1 MPFRI
6 ATFLLASLLVGAGVG
21 AVLGWKYWWL
31 GAWLG
36 AVLWLA
42 LDAWRAERLL
52 RVLRNDAAGLPSRG
66 PGVWGELAERIRKL
80 LREREQQTRQ
90 AEERLQEFLAA
101 IQASPNGVILLDEQG
116 RIEWCN
122 QTAASQFG
130 INAERDLLQHLANL
144 VRDPAFVA
152 YLASWNYSRDVV
164 IDASGAGPAQ
174 QRSHSIRLSVQVHP
188 YAGNRR
194 MLLTRDIT
202 ALEQAEAMR
211 RDFVANVSHEIRTP
225 LTVLAGFVETLQ
237 NLPLD
242 AEERARYLALMS
254 QQSHRMETL
263 VNDLLTLS
271 RLEGSAPPSG
281 SQWVRM
287 RALFAQCEDEGR
299 GLSGRLAPL
308 GHRLSFEL
316 GTESEISG
324 APTELQSAMS
334 NLLTN
339 AIRYTPG
346 GGEVA
351 VSWRLLPD
359 GRGEYAVRDTGP
371 GIAAEHIPRL
381 TERFYRID
389 RSRSRETGGTGLG
402 LAIVKHIAQRHGAE
416 LRIESTVGKGSRFAL
431 LFPAS
436 RVREARLLAKSPTS
450 PSSPSSAASSSAA
463 ARRTATP

>member
-6 ATFLLASLLVGAGVG
+6 ATFLLASLLGGAC
-21 AVLGWKYWWL
+21 AAAILGWHFAWL

-36 AVLWLA
+36 AVVWLL
-42 LDAWRAERLL
+42 LDAWRARRLL
-52 RVLRNDAAGLPSRG
+52 EVLRVDAAGLPSRG

-80 LREREQQTRQ
+80 LRARELQTRQ

-101 IQASPNGVILLDEQG
+101 IQASPNGVVLLDEQG

-122 QTAASQFG
+122 QTAAGQFG
-130 INAERDLLQHLANL
+130 IDAERDLLQHLANL

-164 IDASGAGPAQ
+164 IDAPSQARGH
-174 QRSHSIRLSVQVHP
+174 RSHSARLSVQVHP

-202 ALEQAEAMR
+202 SLEQAEAMR

-242 AEERARYLALMS
+242 AQERSRYLTLMG

-271 RLEGSAPPSG
+271 RLEGSVAPPPHR
-281 SQWVRM
+281 WTRI
-287 RALFAQCEDEGR
+287 RALMAQCEDEGR
-299 GLSGRLAPL
+299 GLSNRLSAQ
-308 GHRLSFEL
+308 GHRLSFSMEAD
-316 GTESEISG
+316 SEIAG

-334 NLLTN
+334 NLVSN

-346 GGEVA
+346 GGDIEVT
-351 VSWRLLPD
+351 WRLLPD
-359 GRGEYAVRDTGP
+359 GRGEFAVQDSGP

-402 LAIVKHIAQRHGAE
+402 LAIVKHIAQRHGGE
-416 LRIESTVGKGSRFAL
+416 LRIVSTVGKGSRFAL
-431 LFPAS
+431 VFPVTRLRQAS
-436 RVREARLLAKSPTS
+436 AV
-450 PSSPSSAASSSAA
+450 SAVA
-463 ARRTATP
+463 

>member
-6 ATFLLASLLVGAGVG
+6 ATFLMASLIGG
-21 AVLGWKYWWL
+21 AVAAVPFGWRFMWL
-31 GAWLG
+31 GAWVG
-36 AVLWLA
+36 AVLWLV
-42 LDAWRAERLL
+42 LDAWRAQQLL
-52 RVLRNDAAGLPSRG
+52 YVLRNDATGLPSRG

-80 LREREQQTRQ
+80 LRTREQQARQ
-90 AEERLQEFLAA
+90 AEDRLQEFLAA
-101 IQASPNGVILLDEQG
+101 IQASPNGVVLLDEQG

-122 QTAASQFG
+122 QTAAGQFG
-130 INAERDLLQHLANL
+130 IDAERDLLQHLANL

-152 YLASWNYSRDVV
+152 YHASWNYSRDVV
-164 IDASGAGPAQ
+164 IDAPSQAGMHRGHPV
-174 QRSHSIRLSVQVHP
+174 RLSVQVHP

-202 ALEQAEAMR
+202 SLEQAEAMR

-242 AEERARYLALMS
+242 AEERARYLTLMG

-271 RLEGSAPPSG
+271 RLEGSATPPANR
-281 SQWVRM
+281 WTRV
-287 RALFAQCEDEGR
+287 RALMAQCEDEGR
-299 GLSGRLAPL
+299 GLSSRLASQ
-308 GHRLSFEL
+308 GHRLSFSVDVD
-316 GTESEISG
+316 SEIAG

-334 NLLTN
+334 NLLSN

-359 GRGEYAVRDTGP
+359 GRGEYAVRDSGP

-402 LAIVKHIAQRHGAE
+402 LAIVKHVAQRHGAE

-431 LFPAS
+431 VFP
-436 RVREARLLAKSPTS
+436 VTRLRQ
-450 PSSPSSAASSSAA
+450 AA
-463 ARRTATP
+463 ALSAVA

>member
-6 ATFLLASLLVGAGVG
+6 ATFLCASAIGGALAFALLGGGSA
-21 AVLGWKYWWL
+21 WM
-31 GAWLG
+31 GAWFG
-36 AVLWLA
+36 VVLWVVV
-42 LDAWRAERLL
+42 DAWRAHKLL
-52 RVLRNDAAGLPSRG
+52 NVLRTDISRLPSRG

-90 AEERLQEFLAA
+90 AEDRLQEFLAA
-101 IQASPNGVILLDEQG
+101 IQASPHGVVLLDEQG

-122 QTAASQFG
+122 QTAAAQFG
-130 INAERDLLQHLANL
+130 IDAERDLLQHLANL

-164 IDASGAGPAQ
+164 IDAPSQASAHRNHPA
-174 QRSHSIRLSVQVHP
+174 RLSVQVHP

-194 MLLTRDIT
+194 MLLMRDIT
-202 ALEQAEAMR
+202 LLEQAEAMR

-242 AEERARYLALMS
+242 AEERTRYLALMA

-271 RLEGSAPPSG
+271 RLEGSAAPPS
-281 SQWVRM
+281 QRWTRM
-287 RALFAQCEDEGR
+287 RALMAQCEDEGR
-299 GLSGRLAPL
+299 GLSSRLSSK
-308 GHRLSFEL
+308 GHRLSFSMEAD
-316 GTESEISG
+316 SEIAG

-334 NLLTN
+334 NLLSN
-339 AIRYTPG
+339 AIRYTPS

-351 VSWRLLPD
+351 VSWKVLPD
-359 GRGEYAVRDTGP
+359 GRGEFAVRDSGP
-371 GIAAEHIPRL
+371 GIAPEHLPRL
-381 TERFYRID
+381 TERFYRVD

-402 LAIVKHIAQRHGAE
+402 LAIVKHIAQRHGVE
-416 LRIESTVGKGSRFAL
+416 LRIESALGKGSRFAL
-431 LFPAS
+431 LFPA
-436 RVREARLLAKSPTS
+436 ARLRQAPAL
-450 PSSPSSAASSSAA
+450 SAA
-463 ARRTATP
+463 A

>member
-6 ATFLLASLLVGAGVG
+6 ATFLAASAFGAGL
-21 AVLGWKYWWL
+21 AAALLNWRYAWL

-36 AVLWLA
+36 ALLWLA
-42 LDAWRAERLL
+42 LDAWRGQRLL
-52 RVLRNDAAGLPSRG
+52 NVLRRDAAGLPSRG
-66 PGVWGELAERIRKL
+66 PGVWGELSERIRKL

-90 AEERLQEFLAA
+90 AEDRLQEFLAA
-101 IQASPNGVILLDEQG
+101 IQASPNGVVLLDEQG

-122 QTAASQFG
+122 QTAAGQFG
-130 INAERDLLQHLANL
+130 IDAERDLLQHMANL

-164 IDASGAGPAQ
+164 IDAQGPQ
-174 QRSHSIRLSVQVHP
+174 QRQQPARLSVQVHP

-202 ALEQAEAMR
+202 SLEQAEAMR

-242 AEERARYLALMS
+242 AEERARYLGLMS

-271 RLEGSAPPSG
+271 RLEGSAAPPASR
-281 SQWVRM
+281 WTRM
-287 RALFAQCEDEGR
+287 RALMAQCEDEGR
-299 GLSGRLAPL
+299 GLSSRLSAH
-308 GHRLSFEL
+308 GHRLSFSMEAD
-316 GTESEISG
+316 SEIAG

-334 NLLTN
+334 NLLSN

-359 GRGEYAVRDTGP
+359 GRGEYAVRDSGP
-371 GIAAEHIPRL
+371 GIAAEHLPRL

-416 LRIESTVGKGSRFAL
+416 LRIESTLGKGSRFAL
-431 LFPAS
+431 VFPS
-436 RVREARLLAKSPTS
+436 ARLRQASPL
-450 PSSPSSAASSSAA
+450 SAVA
-463 ARRTATP
+463 

>member
-6 ATFLLASLLVGAGVG
+6 ATFLMASAVAAGLAQWFFGWHFVG
-21 AVLGWKYWWL
+21 W
-31 GAWLG
+31 GAWIG
-36 AVLWLA
+36 ALLWLA
-42 LDAWRAERLL
+42 LDAWRAGRLL
-52 RVLRNDAAGLPSRG
+52 NVLRRGGAGLPARG
-66 PGVWGELAERIRKL
+66 VGVWGEVAERIRKL

-101 IQASPNGVILLDEQG
+101 IQASPNGVVLLDEQG

-122 QTAASQFG
+122 QTAASHFG
-130 INAERDLLQHLANL
+130 IDAERDVLQHLANL
-144 VRDPAFVA
+144 VRDPGFVS

-164 IDASGAGPAQ
+164 IDATHARGQSGHAL
-174 QRSHSIRLSVQVHP
+174 RLSVQVHP

-242 AEERARYLALMS
+242 AEERARYLALMA

-271 RLEGSAPPSG
+271 RLEGSAAPTLM
-281 SQWVRM
+281 QWTRV
-287 RALFAQCEDEGR
+287 RALLAQCEDEGR
-299 GLSGRLAPL
+299 GLSSRLAPQA
-308 GHRLSFEL
+308 GHRLSFTVEGDL
-316 GTESEISG
+316 EIAG
-324 APTELQSAMS
+324 VPTELQSAMS
-334 NLLTN
+334 NLLSN
-339 AIRYTPG
+339 AVRYTPG

-359 GRGEYAVRDTGP
+359 GRAEYAVRDSGP
-371 GIAAEHIPRL
+371 GIAKEHLPRL
-381 TERFYRID
+381 TERFYRVD

-416 LRIESTVGKGSRFAL
+416 LRIESTVGKGSRFAI
-431 LFPAS
+431 LFPVT
-436 RVREARLLAKSPTS
+436 RLRPAR
-450 PSSPSSAASSSAA
+450 PSAGAFAVPA
-463 ARRTATP
+463 

>member
-6 ATFLLASLLVGAGVG
+6 ATFLIASCAGA
-21 AVLGWKYWWL
+21 AAASAILGLKFAWA

-36 AVLWLA
+36 ALLWLL
-42 LDAWRAERLL
+42 LDAWRAGRLL
-52 RVLRNDAAGLPSRG
+52 AVLRSDVAGLPSRG
-66 PGVWGELAERIRKL
+66 PGIWGELSERIRKL

-90 AEERLQEFLAA
+90 AEDRLQEFLAA
-101 IQASPNGVILLDEQG
+101 IQASPNGVVLLDEQG

-122 QTAASQFG
+122 QTAATQFG
-130 INAERDLLQHLANL
+130 IDAERDMLQHLANL

-152 YLASWNYSRDVV
+152 YLASWNYSRDVL
-164 IDASGAGPAQ
+164 INAQGGA
-174 QRSHSIRLSVQVHP
+174 QRRQPVRLSVQVHP

-202 ALEQAEAMR
+202 ALEQAETMR

-242 AEERARYLALMS
+242 AEERARYLRLMG
-254 QQSHRMETL
+254 QQSSRMEML

-271 RLEGSAPPSG
+271 RLEGSAAPPPN
-281 SQWVRM
+281 QWIRM
-287 RALFAQCEDEGR
+287 RALLAQCEDEGR
-299 GLSGRLAPL
+299 GLSGRLASQ
-308 GHRLSFEL
+308 GHRLSFGLEAD
-316 GTESEISG
+316 SEIAG
-324 APTELQSAMS
+324 ASTELQSAMS
-334 NLLTN
+334 NLLSN

-351 VSWRLLPD
+351 VSWKLLPD
-359 GRGEYAVRDTGP
+359 GRGEYAVRDSGP

-381 TERFYRID
+381 TERFYRVD

-416 LRIESTVGKGSRFAL
+416 LHIESTLGQGSKFAL
-431 LFPAS
+431 VFPAA
-436 RVREARLLAKSPTS
+436 RVREARERVS
-450 PSSPSSAASSSAA
+450 
-463 ARRTATP
+463 

>member
-1 MPFRI
+1 MAFHI
-6 ATFLLASLLVGAGVG
+6 ATFLIGSVIGAAIVAASAGLHY
-21 AVLGWKYWWL
+21 AWL

-36 AVLWLA
+36 AVLWFG
-42 LDAWRAERLL
+42 LDAWRAQQLL
-52 RVLRNDAAGLPSRG
+52 KVLRNDGSGLPSRG
-66 PGVWGELAERIRKL
+66 AGVWGEIAERVRKL
-80 LREREQQTRQ
+80 LRAREQQTRQ
-90 AEERLQEFLAA
+90 AEDRLQEFLAA
-101 IQASPNGVILLDEQG
+101 IQASPNGVVLLDEQG

-130 INAERDLLQHLANL
+130 IDPERDLLQHLSNL

-164 IDASGAGPAQ
+164 IDAPSQIHG
-174 QRSHSIRLSVQVHP
+174 QRAHPVRLSVQVHP

-202 ALEQAEAMR
+202 SLEQAEAMR

-242 AEERARYLALMS
+242 AEERARYLGLMG
-254 QQSHRMETL
+254 QQAHRMETL

-271 RLEGSAPPSG
+271 RLEGSAAPPANR
-281 SQWVRM
+281 WTRV
-287 RALFAQCEDEGR
+287 RALLAQCEDEGR
-299 GLSGRLAPL
+299 GLSN
-308 GHRLSFEL
+308 RLSLQGHKLSFVLEAD
-316 GTESEISG
+316 SEIAG

-334 NLLTN
+334 NLVSN

-351 VSWRLLPD
+351 VTWRILPD
-359 GRGEYAVRDTGP
+359 GRGEYAVRDSGP
-371 GIAAEHIPRL
+371 GIAAEHVPRL

-402 LAIVKHIAQRHGAE
+402 LAIVKHVAQRHGAE
-416 LRIESTVGKGSRFAL
+416 LRIESVVGKGSRFVL
-431 LFPAS
+431 LFP
-436 RVREARLLAKSPTS
+436 VTRLRQ
-450 PSSPSSAASSSAA
+450 AAVLSAA
-463 ARRTATP
+463 A

>member
-6 ATFLLASLLVGAGVG
+6 ALFLLATLAGTVLVGLTAGWWR
-21 AVLGWKYWWL
+21 AGW
-31 GAWLG
+31 GAWAG
-36 AVLWLA
+36 AALWFA
-42 LDAWRAERLL
+42 LDAVRARRLL
-52 RVLRNDAAGLPSRG
+52 AVLRTDVRGLPTRG
-66 PGVWGELAERIRKL
+66 AGIWGELAERIRKL

-101 IQASPNGVILLDEQG
+101 IQASPNGVVLLDAQG
-116 RIEWCN
+116 RIEWSN
-122 QTAASQFG
+122 QTAAGHLG
-130 INAERDLLQHLANL
+130 IDADRDLLQHLSNL

-152 YLASWNYSRDVV
+152 YLASHNYSRDVV
-164 IDASGAGPAQ
+164 IDATHARLGAGHAP
-174 QRSHSIRLSVQVHP
+174 SRLSVQVHP

-242 AEERARYLALMS
+242 VDERTRYLSLMG

-271 RLEGSAPPSG
+271 RLEGSAAPSG
-281 SQWVRM
+281 NQWVRM
-287 RALFAQCEDEGR
+287 RALLAQCEDEGR
-299 GLSGRLAPL
+299 GLSGRLTPQ
-308 GHRLSFEL
+308 GHKLTFTSEA
-316 GTESEISG
+316 ESELSG

-334 NLLTN
+334 NLVTN

-351 VSWRLLPD
+351 VTWRVLPD

-431 LFPAS
+431 LFPAT
-436 RVREARLLAKSPTS
+436 RVREARVM
-450 PSSPSSAASSSAA
+450 ASK
-463 ARRTATP
+463 

>member
-6 ATFLLASLLVGAGVG
+6 ALFLAASLIGALAAGWS
-21 AVLGWKYWWL
+21 LGWRWAMA

-36 AVLWLA
+36 TVLWLA
-42 LDAWRAERLL
+42 FDVWHGQRLL
-52 RVLRNDAAGLPSRG
+52 GALRQDAVGLPLRS
-66 PGVWGELAERIRKL
+66 PGLWGELAERVRKQ
-80 LREREQQTRQ
+80 LRAREQQTRQ
-90 AEERLQEFLAA
+90 AEGRLEEFLAA
-101 IQASPNGVILLDEQG
+101 IQASPNGVVLVDDQG

-122 QTAASQFG
+122 QTAAG
-130 INAERDLLQHLANL
+130 HLGVDTERDLQQHLSNL

-164 IDASGAGPAQ
+164 IDAPSHAQ
-174 QRSHSIRLSVQVHP
+174 AFRGQPVRLSLQIHP

-194 MLLTRDIT
+194 LLLTRDIT
-202 ALEQAEAMR
+202 ALEQADAMR

-242 AEERARYLALMS
+242 AEERARYLGLMS

-271 RLEGSAPPSG
+271 RLEGGAAPPTHL
-281 SQWVRM
+281 WTPVRVLM
-287 RALFAQCEDEGR
+287 AHCEDEAR
-299 GLSGRLAPL
+299 GLSEKLSPQ
-308 GHRLSFEL
+308 GHRLSFAIDTEAEL
-316 GTESEISG
+316 AG
-324 APTELQSAMS
+324 AGTELQSAVS
-334 NLLTN
+334 NLVSN
-339 AIRYTPG
+339 AVRYTPP

-351 VSWRLLPD
+351 VSWRRLPD

-371 GIAAEHIPRL
+371 GIPAEHVPRL
-381 TERFYRID
+381 TERFYRLD

-416 LRIESTVGKGSRFAL
+416 LRIESQVGQGSCFAL
-431 LFPAS
+431 VFPLS
-436 RVREARLLAKSPTS
+436 RVRAVAPAR
-450 PSSPSSAASSSAA
+450 A
-463 ARRTATP
+463 ARA

>member
-6 ATFLLASLLVGAGVG
+6 ATFLMASLAGGAC
-21 AVLGWKYWWL
+21 ATALFGWHL
-31 GAWLG
+31 AGEGAWLG

-42 LDAWRAERLL
+42 LDAWRALRLL
-52 RVLRNDAAGLPSRG
+52 KILRNDAAGLPSRG
-66 PGVWGELAERIRKL
+66 HGMWGELSERIRKL

-101 IQASPNGVILLDEQG
+101 IQASPNGVVLLDEQG

-130 INAERDLLQHLANL
+130 IDAERDLLQHLANL

-164 IDASGAGPAQ
+164 IDASPQTQARGGQPM
-174 QRSHSIRLSVQVHP
+174 RLSVQVHP

-202 ALEQAEAMR
+202 SLEQAEAMR

-242 AEERARYLALMS
+242 AEERARYLALMG

-271 RLEGSAPPSG
+271 RLEGSAAPPANR
-281 SQWVRM
+281 WTRV
-287 RALFAQCEDEGR
+287 RALLAQCEDEGR
-299 GLSGRLAPL
+299 GLSSRLSSQ
-308 GHRLSFEL
+308 GHRLSFAMEAD
-316 GTESEISG
+316 SEIAG

-334 NLLTN
+334 NLLSN
-339 AIRYTPG
+339 AVRYTPG

-351 VSWRLLPD
+351 VTWRLLAD

-416 LRIESTVGKGSRFAL
+416 LRIESSIGKGSRFAL
-431 LFPAS
+431 VFPAT
-436 RVREARLLAKSPTS
+436 RLRQASPVS
-450 PSSPSSAASSSAA
+450 VAA
-463 ARRTATP
+463 